1 MSRTLLS
8 LRQELAARSDSFPSQ
23 QLLSLITTENV
34 NSQNTASL
42 VPEVNSNKN
51 ELLAEGL
58 LGKIA
63 YSSKILDDQI
73 VNDRIAILL

>member
-1 MSRTLLS
+1 MSRTLLAF
-8 LRQELAARSDSFPSQ
+8 RQELSSKTQPFPSQ
-23 QLLSLITTENV
+23 QLLSLISSDNL
-34 NSQNTASL
+34 QNRNAAS
-42 VPEVNSNKN
+42 VPEVNGNKS